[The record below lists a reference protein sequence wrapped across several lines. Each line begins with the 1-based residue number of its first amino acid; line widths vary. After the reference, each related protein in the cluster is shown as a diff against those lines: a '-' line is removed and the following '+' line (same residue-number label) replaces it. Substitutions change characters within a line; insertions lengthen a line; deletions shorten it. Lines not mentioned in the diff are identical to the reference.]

1 MQLDYLNCCS
11 IIFLFDVMTSMSFT
25 CLFFPC
31 SNASDALD
39 KLRFLGVTDSALLAD
54 GGDLEIRI
62 KSDPD
67 AGTITVT

>member
-11 IIFLFDVMTSMSFT
+11 IIFLFDVMTAMSFT